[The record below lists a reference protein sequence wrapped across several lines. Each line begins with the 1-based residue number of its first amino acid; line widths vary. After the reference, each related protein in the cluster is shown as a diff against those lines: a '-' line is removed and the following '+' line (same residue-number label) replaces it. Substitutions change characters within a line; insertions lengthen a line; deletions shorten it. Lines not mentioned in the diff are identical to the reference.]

1 MRAPVVLLLLSLS
14 LSLFVGAPARA
25 EAVAVRRLALL
36 VGVNDG
42 GRERVR
48 LRYAD
53 TDARAFSQVL
63 SELGGVLPQDRVLL
77 TDVDRAGVLAG
88 FERMRK
94 LAEGARAS
102 GARRVEVL
110 LYYSG
115 HSDDEGL
122 LLKGERLDYGE
133 LRRALEGLPADVRIA
148 VLDSC
153 ASGAF
158 ARRKGGVARPA
169 FLVDSAIQVKG
180 HAILTSS
187 SADEASQE
195 SDRLGGSF
203 FTHHLVSGLRGAA
216 DVTHDGRVSL
226 TEAYQFAF
234 HETLARTERTQGGA
248 QHPNYDIELAGTGDL
263 VMTDLRATTA
273 GLILTEPLEGRLYVR
288 DAVGTLVVEVQK
300 VSGRATEL
308 GLAPGAYRARRELG
322 GSVSET
328 AFTLKE
334 GLRTPLS
341 PGDFLGVGSEATV
354 MRGGGGLAPAHAV
367 SPEGRMRVPVN
378 LSLVPGVSIN
388 TLRVGSAPVEN
399 RFAVGFI
406 NGGTALGGGLALGL
420 LGNMYDAETRGA
432 ALSLGFNHAGG
443 TVDGAQLSLAANVAG
458 GGVRGGQATL
468 GFNLSTGDV
477 SGVGQLALGANIAR
491 GSMAGV
497 QAALGLNVTTAEVS
511 GGQLSLGVNHASGAL
526 HGFQLTLGV
535 NNAASDV
542 QGLQGSALLNR
553 ASSLTGMQL
562 AVINVGGDVTGMQL
576 GLINVA
582 SVVHGVQLGLINVA
596 KEVDGVPLGLL
607 TFEQKGQLHLEVF
620 GSDIQLTNVA
630 LKFGGRHVYT
640 TLIAGLGPDDRFQRF
655 SLGLGV
661 GGHIPLGSRLWVD
674 VDVAGSQ
681 VLSKDAPFS
690 SKSNNLLAQARAML
704 GFQIMPRLAVF
715 GGPTYN
721 AWFTWGE
728 PGFAKLSTLPVKSHT
743 GLDHRVQNWPGFQ
756 LGVRI

>member
-1 MRAPVVLLLLSLS
+1 MRAPLLLLLLSLCAG
-14 LSLFVGAPARA
+14 VNEARAA

-42 GRERVR
+42 GPERVK

-88 FERMRK
+88 FERMGRM
-94 LAEGARAS
+94 AEAARTS

-122 LLKGERLDYGE
+122 LLKGQRLDYGE
-133 LRRALEGLPADVRIA
+133 LRRALKGLPADVRIA

-169 FLVDSAIQVKG
+169 FLVDSGTQVKG

-216 DVTHDGRVSL
+216 DVTHDGRVTL

-234 HETLARTERTQGGA
+234 HETLARTERTRGGA

-273 GLILTEPLEGRLYVR
+273 GLLLTEPLEGRLYVR

-300 VSGRATEL
+300 VSGRSTEL
-308 GLAPGAYRARRELG
+308 GLAPGAYRARRELDG
-322 GSVSET
+322 GVSET

-334 GLRTPLS
+334 GVRTPLS
-341 PGDFLGVGSEATV
+341 PGDFMSVGREATV
-354 MRGGGGLAPAHAV
+354 MRGGGGGMPLP
-367 SPEGRMRVPVN
+367 SMTPEGRVRLPVN
-378 LSLVPGVSIN
+378 VSLIPAVSTN
-388 TLRVGSAPVEN
+388 QLRAGDAQVEN
-399 RFAVGFI
+399 LFALGVI
-406 NGGTALGGGLALGL
+406 NGGTALGGGLALSF
-420 LGNMYDAETRGA
+420 LGNVYDAEVEGE
-432 ALSLGFNHAGG
+432 ALSLGFNVAGG
-443 TVDGAQLSLAANVAG
+443 EVHGAQLSLVTNVARS
-458 GGVRGGQATL
+458 GVAGLQATL
-468 GFNLSTGDV
+468 GLNLSNGDV
-477 SGVGQLALGANIAR
+477 DGVGQLSLGSNIAR
-491 GSMAGV
+491 GGMQGI
-497 QAALGLNVTTAEVS
+497 QATLGLNVATQDVT
-511 GGQLSLGVNHASGAL
+511 GMQLSLGVNHANGRL
-526 HGFQLTLGV
+526 DGVQFTLGANSV
-535 NNAASDV
+535 AGDMK
-542 QGLQGSALLNR
+542 GLQGALAFNR
-553 ASSLTGMQL
+553 AHSVTGMQL
-562 AVINVGGDVTGMQL
+562 GLINVGGDVTGMQL

-582 SVVHGVQLGLINVA
+582 GAVRGMQLGLVNVSR
-596 KEVDGVPLGLL
+596 EVSGVPLGLL
-607 TFEQKGQLHLEVF
+607 TFEKKGQLHLEVF
-620 GSDIQLTNVA
+620 GSDLQLTNVA
-630 LKFGGRHVYT
+630 LKFGGKHLYT
-640 TLIAGLGPDDRFQRF
+640 TLIAGIGPDDRFQRF
-655 SLGLGV
+655 SLGLGL
-661 GGHIPLGSRLWVD
+661 GGHIPLGSRFWVD
-674 VDVAGSQ
+674 VDAAGSN
-681 VLSKDAPFS
+681 VLSTKDPFAADS
-690 SKSNNLLAQARAML
+690 SSLLTQVRAMV
-704 GFQIMPRLAVF
+704 GFQVMSRFAVF

-728 PGFAKLSTLPVKSHT
+728 PGFAKLSTLPVRSHEIT
-743 GLDHRVQNWPGFQ
+743 ATRRVQHWPGFQ

>member
-1 MRAPVVLLLLSLS
+1 MRAPVLVLLLSL
-14 LSLFVGAPARA
+14 LMVPPAFAA

-42 GRERVR
+42 GPERVK

-77 TDVDRAGVLAG
+77 TDVDRAGVLDG
-88 FERMRK
+88 FERVRK
-94 LAEGARAS
+94 LAEGAKAS

-115 HSDDEGL
+115 HSDEEGL
-122 LLKGERLDYGE
+122 LLKGQRMDYGE
-133 LRRALEGLPADVRIA
+133 LRRALQGLPADVRIA

-216 DVTHDGRVSL
+216 DVTHDGRVTL

-273 GLILTEPLEGRLYVR
+273 GLLLTEPLEGRLYVR

-300 VSGRATEL
+300 VSGRSTEL

-334 GLRTPLS
+334 GVRTPLS
-341 PGDFLGVGSEATV
+341 PGDFMSVGSEATV
-354 MRGGGGLAPAHAV
+354 MRGGAGGMSMP
-367 SPEGRMRVPVN
+367 SGGRVLLPVN
-378 LSLVPGVSIN
+378 LSLIPAVSTN
-388 TLRVGSAPVEN
+388 QLRAGDAQVEN
-399 RFAVGFI
+399 RFALGAI
-406 NGGTALGGGLALGL
+406 NGGTALAGGLALGL
-420 LGNMYDAETRGA
+420 LGNVYDAEVEGA
-432 ALSLGFNHAGG
+432 ALALGFNVAGG
-443 TVDGAQLSLAANVAG
+443 EVHGAQLSLVTNVARM
-458 GGVRGGQATL
+458 GV
-468 GFNLSTGDV
+468 
-477 SGVGQLALGANIAR
+477 
-491 GSMAGV
+491 AGV
-497 QAALGLNVTTAEVS
+497 QAALGLNLSNGDVDGV
-511 GGQLSLGVNHASGAL
+511 GQLSLGANIARGGMQGMQATLGLNVATQDVTGLQLALGVNHANGAL
-526 HGFQLTLGV
+526 HGVQFTLGV
-535 NNAASDV
+535 NSVAGDMTGF
-542 QGLQGSALLNR
+542 QGTLALNR
-553 ASSLTGMQL
+553 AHSLSGMQL
-562 AVINVGGDVTGMQL
+562 GLINVGGDVTGMQL

-582 SVVHGVQLGLINVA
+582 SVVHGVQLGLVNVSQ
-596 KEVDGVPLGLL
+596 EVNGVPLGLL
-607 TFEQKGQLHLEVF
+607 TFEKKGQFHLEVF
-620 GSDIQLTNVA
+620 GSDLQLTNVA
-630 LKFGGRHVYT
+630 LKFGGKHLYT
-640 TLIAGLGPDDRFQRF
+640 TFIAGIGPDDRFQRF
-655 SLGLGV
+655 SLGLGL
-661 GGHIPLGSRLWVD
+661 GGHIPLGSRFWVD
-674 VDVAGSQ
+674 VDAAGSN
-681 VLSKDAPFS
+681 VLSTDNPFS
-690 SKSNNLLAQARAML
+690 DNTGNLLAQVRAMV
-704 GFQIMPRLAVF
+704 GFQVMSRFAVF

-721 AWFTWGE
+721 AWFTWGD
-728 PGFAKLSTLPVKSHT
+728 PGFAKLSTLPVRSHDLST
-743 GLDHRVQNWPGFQ
+743 TRRVQHWPGFQ

>member
-1 MRAPVVLLLLSLS
+1 MRAPVLFLLLS
-14 LSLFVGAPARA
+14 
-25 EAVAVRRLALL
+25 LL

-42 GRERVR
+42 GPERVK

-77 TDVDRAGVLAG
+77 TDVDRAGVLSG
-88 FERMRK
+88 FERVRK

-122 LLKGERLDYGE
+122 LLKGQRMDYGE

-169 FLVDSAIQVKG
+169 FLVDSGIQVKG

-216 DVTHDGRVSL
+216 DVTHDGRVTL

-273 GLILTEPLEGRLYVR
+273 GLLLTEPLEGRLYVR
-288 DAVGTLVVEVQK
+288 DAVGTLVVELQK
-300 VSGRATEL
+300 VSGRSTEL
-308 GLAPGAYRARRELG
+308 GLAPGAYRARRELDG
-322 GSVSET
+322 RVSET

-334 GLRTPLS
+334 GVRTPLS

-354 MRGGGGLAPAHAV
+354 MRGGAGGM
-367 SPEGRMRVPVN
+367 SMSSQGRVRLPVN
-378 LSLVPGVSIN
+378 LSLVPAVSTN
-388 TLRVGSAPVEN
+388 RLRAGDAQVEN
-399 RFAVGFI
+399 RFAVGAL
-406 NGGTALGGGLALGL
+406 NGGTALASGLALGL
-420 LGNMYDAETRGA
+420 VGNMYDAEVEGA
-432 ALSLGFNHAGG
+432 ALALGFNVAGG
-443 TVDGAQLSLAANVAG
+443 EVSGAQLSVVTNVARM
-458 GGVRGGQATL
+458 GVLGAQAAL
-468 GFNLSTGDV
+468 GLNLSNGNVD
-477 SGVGQLALGANIAR
+477 GVGQLSLGANIAR
-491 GSMAGV
+491 GGMRGM
-497 QAALGLNVTTAEVS
+497 QATLGLNVATQDVT
-511 GGQLSLGVNHASGAL
+511 GLQLSLGVNHTNGAL
-526 HGFQLTLGV
+526 HGVQFTLGV
-535 NNAASDV
+535 NSVAGDMT
-542 QGLQGSALLNR
+542 GLQGAMALNR
-553 ASSLTGMQL
+553 AHSLTGMQL
-562 AVINVGGDVTGMQL
+562 GLINVGGDVTGMQL

-582 SVVHGVQLGLINVA
+582 SVVHGVQLGLVNVSQ
-596 KEVDGVPLGLL
+596 EVHGVPLGLL
-607 TFEQKGQLHLEVF
+607 TFEQKGQFHLEVF
-620 GSDIQLTNVA
+620 GSDLQLTNVA
-630 LKFGGRHVYT
+630 LKFGGRHLYT

-655 SLGLGV
+655 SLGLGL
-661 GGHIPLGSRLWVD
+661 GGHIPLGSRFWVD
-674 VDVAGSQ
+674 VDAAGSN
-681 VLSKDAPFS
+681 VLSTDNPFS
-690 SKSNNLLAQARAML
+690 DNTGNLLAQVRAMV
-704 GFQIMPRLAVF
+704 GFQVMSRFAVF

-721 AWFTWGE
+721 AWFTWGD
-728 PGFAKLSTLPVKSHT
+728 PGFAKLSTLPVRSHDISAT
-743 GLDHRVQNWPGFQ
+743 RRVQHWPGFQ